1 MKTYKHIDISSVQSH
16 SHVWLFAT
24 PWTTAQQ
31 ASLSVTNSQSLL
43 KLISIKLVMPFNHL
57 ILCHP
62 LLLLPS
68 IFLSIRVFFLRSQFF
83 ASGGQSIRAS
93 TSASVLEMSIQDWFP
108 LGLTGLISW
117 QCQLISVT
125 HKILWDSP
133 LCPSSPEP
141 FSPSNL
147 DRFFTQ
153 PHYFMPPTLPVLYL
167 FLSRPSLRRI
177 YRKLL

>member
-24 PWTTAQQ
+24 PWTAAQQ

-83 ASGGQSIRAS
+83 ASGGKSIGAS
-93 TSASVLEMSIQDWFP
+93 TSASVLEMSIQDWSA
-108 LGLTGLISW
+108 LGLTGLFSF
-117 QCQLISVT
+117 
-125 HKILWDSP
+125 
-133 LCPSSPEP
+133 PSKG
-141 FSPSNL
+141 
-147 DRFFTQ
+147 
-153 PHYFMPPTLPVLYL
+153 
-167 FLSRPSLRRI
+167 LSRVFSNITVLKHQFFGTQLSLWSNSHI
-177 YRKLL
+177 CKWLLEKA